1 MKPVSVDP
9 RAVDAKLAA
18 LEQALKDARLWAA
31 VAPPSRAFAS
41 TLPFCYDTM
50 FVSDWLQW
58 VFIPR
63 MRDLL
68 AAGAA
73 LPERCGVAPYAEEA
87 FTQRPGLRPLEI
99 LAVLR
104 ELDGL
109 ISGERG

>member
-1 MKPVSVDP
+1 MKPVSVDH

-18 LEQALKDARLWAA
+18 LERALKDACLWAS
-31 VAPPSRAFAS
+31 VAPPPRAFAS

-68 AAGAA
+68 ASGAE
-73 LPERCGVAPYAEEA
+73 LPERCSITPYAEEA
-87 FTQRPGLRPLEI
+87 FAQRPGLRPLEI

-104 ELDGL
+104 ELDRL
-109 ISGERG
+109 ISGERR